1 MTIHLCK
8 NCSGIINEDYIYCP
22 WCGKVIGK
30 DDRKEGVATVPAGVT
45 EIKIKTYSEK
55 MRKLSPDGNKTVNA
69 PEGIYVEALKYVVQA
84 ESASVS
90 MIQKKFAIGYVKA
103 CKIMDWMK
111 ENSFVTP
118 YRAGDVLKVLI
129 NPDEVNELFG

>member
-8 NCSGIINEDYIYCP
+8 NCSGIINEDYIYCQ

-69 PEGIYVEALKYVVQA
+69 PEGLYML
-84 ESASVS
+84 
-90 MIQKKFAIGYVKA
+90 
-103 CKIMDWMK
+103 
-111 ENSFVTP
+111 
-118 YRAGDVLKVLI
+118 RR
-129 NPDEVNELFG
+129 

>member
-1 MTIHLCK
+1 
-8 NCSGIINEDYIYCP
+8 
-22 WCGKVIGK
+22 
-30 DDRKEGVATVPAGVT
+30 
-45 EIKIKTYSEK
+45 
-55 MRKLSPDGNKTVNA
+55 
-69 PEGIYVEALKYVVQA
+69 
-84 ESASVS
+84 

-118 YRAGDVLKVLI
+118 YRAGDVRKVLI